1 MAQPLDSRRLE
12 LTGQPAPVAE
22 QLNDGRAFSSSA
34 NNVLV
39 FQQSPASNVQLAW
52 YDREGKVL
60 ETAGDPGDYKELA
73 LSPDGMQ
80 LAVTKGRLE
89 DTTNIWLLDLTRGGA
104 STRFTFGSLVDAS
117 PVWSPDGSRI
127 IYSSNRVGPDIR
139 IIEHVYVDRFSFFH
153 SQNGARHRAVVC
165 DGLNSFARRYFD
177 IYWGNP

>member
-89 DTTNIWLLDLTRGGA
+89 DTTNIWLLDLSRSGA
-104 STRFTFGSLVDAS
+104 STRFA
-117 PVWSPDGSRI
+117 
-127 IYSSNRVGPDIR
+127 
-139 IIEHVYVDRFSFFH
+139 
-153 SQNGARHRAVVC
+153 
-165 DGLNSFARRYFD
+165 
-177 IYWGNP
+177 